1 MKDNKKKLSEIV
13 VYRNDF
19 NTVNL
24 GDFTKNELNFLM
36 AVLVK
41 MYGKESNTVIFTFEE
56 LRKLSN
62 WRRKDKKEF
71 INGLDSTN
79 DKLMLKKIK
88 MINESKK
95 KKFILFPMFEI
106 DEKEETL
113 TVEIS
118 SHFINLL
125 NNLKKDFTEFE
136 LENFTHLKSK
146 YSQLIYKQ
154 LMQFKS
160 TGNRIFKLKDF
171 VEVISIPD
179 SYCEKKIDDEGNED
193 IEIKI
198 SLLKT
203 RILDPT
209 KKELEKILKDFNYN
223 FKSLGKKIGKGRKK
237 FTHIEFTFK
246 PIPNLKNICDCE
258 VIEVIENNDF
268 PNKNENAIVEETER
282 IEILI
287 EILEEKIANEENKIN
302 KLQEQIK
309 EFKEKECI
317 DAADESI
324 NRDIENYLENNIVE
338 SNKKIENY
346 KQEIEDYKNQLALE
360 TTENTEVEDYN
371 SLIEKILK
379 EKNVYTKEVKEKISS
394 LKETNTD
401 EEIYKEILKKIE
413 EIKTKN
419 IKNVSGYLNTC
430 IKNLEIKKIEV
441 IEKKDITPAEEVNKE
456 KIEELGI
463 MNLLNKYK

>member
-223 FKSLGKKIGKGRKK
+223 FKSLGKKVGKGRKK
-237 FTHIEFTFK
+237 FSHIEFSFK
-246 PIPNLKNICDCE
+246 PISNLKNVYDPE
-258 VIEVIENNDF
+258 VIEIIENND
-268 PNKNENAIVEETER
+268 NEIEETER

-287 EILEEKIANEENKIN
+287 EILEEKIAVEENKIN

-309 EFKEKECI
+309 EFKEKEYI

-346 KQEIEDYKNQLALE
+346 KQEIEDYKNQL
-360 TTENTEVEDYN
+360 TSEDYN

-441 IEKKDITPAEEVNKE
+441 IEKNKILEEISEE
-456 KIEELGI
+456 KIEEVGVT
-463 MNLLNKYK
+463 NLLDQYK

>member
-223 FKSLGKKIGKGRKK
+223 FKSLGKKVGKGRKK
-237 FTHIEFTFK
+237 FTHIEFSFK
-246 PIPNLKNICDCE
+246 PISNLKNVYDDAE
-258 VIEVIENNDF
+258 VIEIIESNN
-268 PNKNENAIVEETER
+268 NENPIEETER

-287 EILEEKIANEENKIN
+287 EILEEKIAAEENKIN
-302 KLQEQIK
+302 KLQLQIK
-309 EFKEKECI
+309 EFKEKEYI

-324 NRDIENYLENNIVE
+324 NRDIENYLKNNIIE

-346 KQEIEDYKNQLALE
+346 KQEIEDYKNQLNQ
-360 TTENTEVEDYN
+360 NTEVEDYN

-379 EKNVYTKEVKEKISS
+379 EKNVNTKEVKKKILE

-419 IKNVSGYLNTC
+419 IKNISGYLNTC

-441 IEKKDITPAEEVNKE
+441 IEKNEILEEISEE
-456 KIEELGI
+456 KIEEVGVT
-463 MNLLNKYK
+463 NLLDQYK

>member
-223 FKSLGKKIGKGRKK
+223 FKSLGKKVGKGRKK
-237 FTHIEFTFK
+237 FTHIEFSFK
-246 PIPNLKNICDCE
+246 PISNLKNVYDDAE
-258 VIEVIENNDF
+258 VIEIIESNN
-268 PNKNENAIVEETER
+268 NENPIEETER

-287 EILEEKIANEENKIN
+287 EILEEKIALEENKIN

-309 EFKEKECI
+309 EFREKEYI

-338 SNKKIENY
+338 SNKKIMEY
-346 KQEIEDYKNQLALE
+346 KKEIEDYKNQLLVLE

-379 EKNVYTKEVKEKISS
+379 EKNVYTKEVKEKILE

-441 IEKKDITPAEEVNKE
+441 IEKNKILEEISEE
-456 KIEELGI
+456 KIEEVGVT
-463 MNLLNKYK
+463 NLLDQYK

>member
-287 EILEEKIANEENKIN
+287 EILEEKIAVEENKIN
-302 KLQEQIK
+302 RLTEQIK
-309 EFKEKECI
+309 EFKEKEYI

-338 SNKKIENY
+338 SNKKIMEY
-346 KQEIEDYKNQLALE
+346 KKEIEDYKNQLNQE
-360 TTENTEVEDYN
+360 VVEDYN

-379 EKNVYTKEVKEKISS
+379 EKNVYTKEVKEKILE

-441 IEKKDITPAEEVNKE
+441 IEKNKILEEISEE
-456 KIEELGI
+456 KIEEVGVT
-463 MNLLNKYK
+463 NLLDQYK

>member
-62 WRRKDKKEF
+62 WKRKDKKEF

-258 VIEVIENNDF
+258 VIEVIEDDNIENN
-268 PNKNENAIVEETER
+268 NENAIEETER

-287 EILEEKIANEENKIN
+287 EILEEKIAVEENKIN
-302 KLQEQIK
+302 RLTEQIK
-309 EFKEKECI
+309 EFKEKEYI

-346 KQEIEDYKNQLALE
+346 KQEIEDYKNQLTSE
-360 TTENTEVEDYN
+360 IEDYN

-379 EKNVYTKEVKEKISS
+379 EKNVYTKEVKEKILE

-401 EEIYKEILKKIE
+401 EEIYKEILNKIE

-441 IEKKDITPAEEVNKE
+441 IEKNKILEEISEE
-456 KIEELGI
+456 KIEEVGVT
-463 MNLLNKYK
+463 NLLDQYK

>member
-223 FKSLGKKIGKGRKK
+223 FKSLGKKVGKGRKK
-237 FTHIEFTFK
+237 FTHIEFSFK
-246 PIPNLKNICDCE
+246 PISNLKNVYDDAE
-258 VIEVIENNDF
+258 VIEVIENN
-268 PNKNENAIVEETER
+268 NENAGVEETER

-287 EILEEKIANEENKIN
+287 EILEQKIATEENKIN
-302 KLQEQIK
+302 KLQLQIK
-309 EFKEKECI
+309 EFKEKEYI

-346 KQEIEDYKNQLALE
+346 KQEIEDYKNQLTSE
-360 TTENTEVEDYN
+360 IEDYN

-379 EKNVYTKEVKEKISS
+379 EKNVYTKEVKEKILE

-419 IKNVSGYLNTC
+419 IKNISGYLNTC

-456 KIEELGI
+456 KIEELGLI
-463 MNLLNKYK
+463 NLLNKYK

>member
-1 MKDNKKKLSEIV
+1 M
-13 VYRNDF
+13 
-19 NTVNL
+19 
-24 GDFTKNELNFLM
+24 
-36 AVLVK
+36 
-41 MYGKESNTVIFTFEE
+41 
-56 LRKLSN
+56 
-62 WRRKDKKEF
+62 
-71 INGLDSTN
+71 DSTN

-223 FKSLGKKIGKGRKK
+223 FKSLGKKVGKGRKK
-237 FTHIEFTFK
+237 FTHIEFSFK
-246 PIPNLKNICDCE
+246 PISNLKNVYDDAE
-258 VIEVIENNDF
+258 VIEVIENN
-268 PNKNENAIVEETER
+268 NENAGVEETER

-287 EILEEKIANEENKIN
+287 EILEQKIATEENKIN
-302 KLQEQIK
+302 KLQLQIK
-309 EFKEKECI
+309 EFKEKEYI

-346 KQEIEDYKNQLALE
+346 KQEIEDYKNQLTSE
-360 TTENTEVEDYN
+360 IEDYN

-379 EKNVYTKEVKEKISS
+379 EKNVYTKEVKEKILE

-419 IKNVSGYLNTC
+419 IKNISGYLNTC
-430 IKNLEIKKIEV
+430 IKNLEIKKKIF
-441 IEKKDITPAEEVNKE
+441 EKT
-456 KIEELGI
+456 
-463 MNLLNKYK
+463 

>member
-62 WRRKDKKEF
+62 WKRKDKKEF

-223 FKSLGKKIGKGRKK
+223 FKSLGKKVGKGRKK
-237 FTHIEFTFK
+237 FTHIEFSFK
-246 PIPNLKNICDCE
+246 PISNLKNVYDDAE
-258 VIEVIENNDF
+258 VIEIIESNN
-268 PNKNENAIVEETER
+268 NENPIEETER

-287 EILEEKIANEENKIN
+287 EILEEKIAAEENKIN
-302 KLQEQIK
+302 KLQLQIK
-309 EFKEKECI
+309 EFKEKEYI

-324 NRDIENYLENNIVE
+324 NKDIENYLEDNIVK

-346 KQEIEDYKNQLALE
+346 KQEIEDYKNQL
-360 TTENTEVEDYN
+360 NQEVEDYN

-456 KIEELGI
+456 KIEELGLI
-463 MNLLNKYK
+463 NLLNKYKQ

>member
-62 WRRKDKKEF
+62 WKRKDKKEF

-268 PNKNENAIVEETER
+268 PNKNENAIIEER

-287 EILEEKIANEENKIN
+287 EILEEKIAVEENKIN
-302 KLQEQIK
+302 RLTEQIK
-309 EFKEKECI
+309 EIKEKEYI

-338 SNKKIENY
+338 SNKKIMEY
-346 KQEIEDYKNQLALE
+346 KKEIEDYKNQLNQE
-360 TTENTEVEDYN
+360 VVEDYD
-371 SLIEKILK
+371 SLIEKVLK
-379 EKNVYTKEVKEKISS
+379 EKNVYTKEVKEKILE

-401 EEIYKEILKKIE
+401 EEIYKEILNKIE

-430 IKNLEIKKIEV
+430 IKNLEIKKVEV
-441 IEKKDITPAEEVNKE
+441 IEKNEILEEISEE
-456 KIEELGI
+456 KIEEVGVT
-463 MNLLNKYK
+463 NLLDQYK

>member
-223 FKSLGKKIGKGRKK
+223 FKSLGKKVGKGRKK
-237 FTHIEFTFK
+237 FTHIEFSFK
-246 PIPNLKNICDCE
+246 PISNLKNVYDDAE
-258 VIEVIENNDF
+258 VIEIIESNN
-268 PNKNENAIVEETER
+268 NENPIEETER

-287 EILEEKIANEENKIN
+287 EILEEKIAAEENKIN
-302 KLQEQIK
+302 KLQLQIK
-309 EFKEKECI
+309 EFKEKEYI

-324 NRDIENYLENNIVE
+324 NKDIENYLEDNIVK

-346 KQEIEDYKNQLALE
+346 KQEIEDYKNQL
-360 TTENTEVEDYN
+360 NQEVEDYN
-371 SLIEKILK
+371 SLIKKILK
-379 EKNVYTKEVKEKISS
+379 EKNVYTKEVKEKILE
-394 LKETNTD
+394 LKETNTS

-419 IKNVSGYLNTC
+419 IKNISGYLNTC

-456 KIEELGI
+456 KIEELGLI
-463 MNLLNKYK
+463 NLLNKYKQ

>member
-1 MKDNKKKLSEIV
+1 MK
-13 VYRNDF
+13 
-19 NTVNL
+19 
-24 GDFTKNELNFLM
+24 KN
-36 AVLVK
+36 
-41 MYGKESNTVIFTFEE
+41 
-56 LRKLSN
+56 
-62 WRRKDKKEF
+62 
-71 INGLDSTN
+71 
-79 DKLMLKKIK
+79 LKKIDTTDIVK
-88 MINESKK
+88 FENTFDQFVKLKNYTSTELDMFFSILRKVKNQGTNVIEYDFKELRETIKYTSRDRKNFIIKLKNVNRKLLQSFITVPNEYDDEDDIGFFSKFSVRK
-95 KKFILFPMFEI
+95 SV
-106 DEKEETL
+106 EKL
-113 TVEIS
+113 VVS
-118 SHFINLL
+118 VNKDFVDLL
-125 NNLKKDFTEFE
+125 NNFDQFTEF
-136 LENFTHLKSK
+136 LLSNFVSFRSK
-146 YSQLIYKQ
+146 YSKLLYKT

-160 TGNRIFKLKDF
+160 TGKLYIKMEDF
-171 VEVISIPD
+171 REKLDIPKSYRLSEITEQVLEVA
-179 SYCEKKIDDEGNED
+179 
-193 IEIKI
+193 
-198 SLLKT
+198 
-203 RILDPT
+203 
-209 KKELEKILKDFNYN
+209 KKELSTVLEN
-223 FKSLGKKIGKGRKK
+223 FEYKKIKKGR
-237 FTHIEFTFK
+237 TVVRIDFTFK
-246 PIPNLKNICDCE
+246 PIKNFDFENDE

-287 EILEEKIANEENKIN
+287 EILEEKIAVEENKIN
-302 KLQEQIK
+302 RLTEQIK
-309 EFKEKECI
+309 EIKEKEYI

-324 NRDIENYLENNIVE
+324 NRDIENYLKNNIIE

-346 KQEIEDYKNQLALE
+346 KQEIEDYKNQLNQ
-360 TTENTEVEDYN
+360 NTEIEDYN

-463 MNLLNKYK
+463 MNLLNKYKQ

>member
-223 FKSLGKKIGKGRKK
+223 FKSLGKKVGKGRKK
-237 FTHIEFTFK
+237 FTHIEFSFK
-246 PIPNLKNICDCE
+246 PISNLKNVYDDAE
-258 VIEVIENNDF
+258 VIEVIENN
-268 PNKNENAIVEETER
+268 NENAGVEETER

-287 EILEEKIANEENKIN
+287 EILEQKIATEENKIN
-302 KLQEQIK
+302 KLQLQIK
-309 EFKEKECI
+309 EFKEKEYI

-346 KQEIEDYKNQLALE
+346 KQEIEDYKNQLTSE
-360 TTENTEVEDYN
+360 IEDYN

-379 EKNVYTKEVKEKISS
+379 EKNVYTKEVKEKILE

-419 IKNVSGYLNTC
+419 IKNISGYLNTC

-456 KIEELGI
+456 KIEELGLI
-463 MNLLNKYK
+463 NLLNKYKQ

>member
-179 SYCEKKIDDEGNED
+179 SYYEKKINDEGIED

-246 PIPNLKNICDCE
+246 PIPNLKNIYDCE
-258 VIEVIENNDF
+258 VIEIIENND
-268 PNKNENAIVEETER
+268 NEIEETER

-287 EILEEKIANEENKIN
+287 EILEEKIALEENKIN

-309 EFKEKECI
+309 EFREKEYI

-338 SNKKIENY
+338 SNKKIMEY
-346 KQEIEDYKNQLALE
+346 KKEI
-360 TTENTEVEDYN
+360 EDYN

-379 EKNVYTKEVKEKISS
+379 EKNVYTKEVKEKILE

-441 IEKKDITPAEEVNKE
+441 IEKNKILEEISEE
-456 KIEELGI
+456 KIEEVGVT
-463 MNLLNKYK
+463 NLLDQYK

>member
-223 FKSLGKKIGKGRKK
+223 FKSLGKKVGKGRKK
-237 FTHIEFTFK
+237 FTHIEFSFK
-246 PIPNLKNICDCE
+246 PISNLKNVYDDAE
-258 VIEVIENNDF
+258 VIEIIESNN
-268 PNKNENAIVEETER
+268 NENPIEETER

-287 EILEEKIANEENKIN
+287 EILEEKIAAEENKIN
-302 KLQEQIK
+302 KLQLQIK
-309 EFKEKECI
+309 EFKEKEYI

-324 NRDIENYLENNIVE
+324 NRDIENYLKNNIIE

-346 KQEIEDYKNQLALE
+346 KQEIEDYKNQLNQ
-360 TTENTEVEDYN
+360 NTEIEDYN

-419 IKNVSGYLNTC
+419 IKNISGYLNTC

-441 IEKKDITPAEEVNKE
+441 IEKKDITPAEEVKAEEVNKE
-456 KIEELGI
+456 KIEELGLI
-463 MNLLNKYK
+463 NLLNKYKQ

>member
-179 SYCEKKIDDEGNED
+179 SYSEKKIDDEGNED

-237 FTHIEFTFK
+237 FTHVEFTFK
-246 PIPNLKNICDCE
+246 PISNLKNVYDPE

-287 EILEEKIANEENKIN
+287 EILEEKIAIEENKIN
-302 KLQEQIK
+302 RLTEQIK
-309 EFKEKECI
+309 EIKEKEYI

-324 NRDIENYLENNIVE
+324 NKDIENYLENNIIE
-338 SNKKIENY
+338 SNKKIMEY
-346 KQEIEDYKNQLALE
+346 KKEIEDYKNQL
-360 TTENTEVEDYN
+360 TSEDYN
-371 SLIEKILK
+371 SLIEKVLK
-379 EKNVYTKEVKEKISS
+379 EKNVYTKEVKEKILE

-419 IKNVSGYLNTC
+419 IKNISGYLNTC
-430 IKNLEIKKIEV
+430 IKNLEIKKIEI

-456 KIEELGI
+456 KIEELGLI
-463 MNLLNKYK
+463 NLLNKYKQ